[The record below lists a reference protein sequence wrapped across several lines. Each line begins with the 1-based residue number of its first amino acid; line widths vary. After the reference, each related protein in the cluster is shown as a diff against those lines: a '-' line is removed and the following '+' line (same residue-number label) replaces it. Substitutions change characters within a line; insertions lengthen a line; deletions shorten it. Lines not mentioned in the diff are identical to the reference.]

1 MHKIWTVA
9 MREYR
14 TNVKTKS
21 FLIAIFVVPILMF
34 GGMGVMVLVQSKG
47 ETGTQRLA
55 LLDYSGA
62 LFAPLQA
69 RAIQRNESL
78 PIDPKTGEKRGATF
92 ELSLITPEIG
102 NRDAQLF
109 ELSDQVRDGT
119 YFAFAEI
126 SADILDGDGDD
137 DDPTCGFGSRYYTN
151 QQTRRDLPRW
161 MDYGI
166 NGLVKEMRLAKL
178 VGMDR
183 QEDARRA
190 LRNVADHDLDLL
202 TRSKTGEIQQA
213 RHSNKLTSVMMPF
226 GLMMCMFMGLMIT
239 TQSLLHGVLEEKMQ
253 RIAEVL
259 LGSVPPLQL
268 MMGKLVGLMLVV
280 FTLLG
285 IYFSVGYVIAHQMG
299 HADVIEPR
307 LIAWFF
313 AFLVPG
319 IFMYGAL
326 FLAAGSCCN
335 DIKETQSLVMPIMF
349 PMMLPMFLMMPAIM
363 SPNGTLITI
372 VSLVPIW
379 TPMMMIMRL
388 ALPVVVPWWQPPLAM
403 VGCLATMVLA
413 VWAAGRIFRIGFLMQ
428 GKAPKIR
435 ELLRW
440 AIRG

>member
-1 MHKIWTVA
+1 MRKIWTVA

-21 FLIAIFVVPILMF
+21 FLIAVFVVPLLMF
-34 GGMGVMVLVQSKG
+34 GSMGVAILMKSKG
-47 ETGTQRLA
+47 ETGAQRLA
-55 LLDYSGA
+55 VLDYSGA
-62 LFAPLQA
+62 LFGPLQA
-69 RAIQRNESL
+69 RAIQRNEEL
-78 PIDPKTGEKRGATF
+78 PTDPDTGEKRGATF
-92 ELSLITPEIG
+92 ELSLIAPDTE

-109 ELSDQVRDGT
+109 KLSDQVRDGT
-119 YFAFAEI
+119 YFAFVEI
-126 SADILDGDGDD
+126 SADILDGDGAE
-137 DDPTCGFGSRYYTN
+137 DDPTCGFGFRYYTN

-161 MDYGI
+161 LDYGI
-166 NGLVKEMRLAKL
+166 NGLVKEMRLNKL
-178 VGMDR
+178 VDANKR
-183 QEDARRA
+183 EDAKRA
-190 LRNVADHDLDLL
+190 LWNVEDHDLDLL
-202 TRSKTGEIQQA
+202 TRSESGEIQQA
-213 RHSNKLTSVMMPF
+213 RQSNKLSSIMMPF

-259 LGSVPPLQL
+259 LGSIPPLQL

-285 IYFSVGYVIAHQMG
+285 IYFSVGYVIAYRMG
-299 HADVIEPR
+299 QTNLIEPR

-313 AFLVPG
+313 AFLIPG

-326 FLAAGSCCN
+326 FLAVGSCCN

-403 VGCLATMVLA
+403 AGCLATMVLA

-435 ELLRW
+435 DLLRW
-440 AIRG
+440 AVRG